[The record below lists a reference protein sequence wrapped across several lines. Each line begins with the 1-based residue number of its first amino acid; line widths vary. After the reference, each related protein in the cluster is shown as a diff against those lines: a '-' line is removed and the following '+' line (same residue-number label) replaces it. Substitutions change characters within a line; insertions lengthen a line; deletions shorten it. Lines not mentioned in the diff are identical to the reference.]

1 MPGMSKKSIMKNYF
15 QNKVIIITGASSG
28 IGLASAKLFASY
40 GARLSLAARSLD
52 KLEAV
57 AKEIGTD
64 NVLCVKTDVSVEAD
78 CRNLI
83 EQTVSRFGR
92 IDILVNN
99 AGLSMR
105 ALFRDLD
112 LSVVKSLMDVNFWG
126 TVYCTKFALPYLLE
140 AKGSVVGVISIA
152 GYAGLPGR
160 TGYSSSK

>member
-1 MPGMSKKSIMKNYF
+1 MKAC
-15 QNKVIIITGASSG
+15 ITGASSG

-112 LSVVKSLMDVNFWG
+112 GCELLGDCVLHQVRTPLS
-126 TVYCTKFALPYLLE
+126 A
-140 AKGSVVGVISIA
+140 
-152 GYAGLPGR
+152 
-160 TGYSSSK
+160 